1 MGCAFCFFMA
11 SIMVL
16 NSTSFSLDTSPSVA
30 FVSAVVVVNGSAG
43 SVVVVGVVNVVG
55 IADVGTVS
63 AGLGFVTGAVVVAT
77 GDPLVDML
85 QIVQQEVNAKAHLLM
100 AKTKLCLFNSNS
112 V

>member
-1 MGCAFCFFMA
+1 
-11 SIMVL
+11 MVL

-43 SVVVVGVVNVVG
+43 SVVVVVGVVNVVG

-63 AGLGFVTGAVVVAT
+63 AGLGFVIGAVVVAT

-85 QIVQQEVNAKAHLLM
+85 QIIQQEVNAKAHLLM